1 MAGLNWKKINYVR
14 VIGSLF
20 RNILASPLIIL
31 LRIAEKLFPLIHIN
45 IEHHW
50 LKNLVQLKLLQ
61 VMIEKK

>member
-31 LRIAEKLFPLIHIN
+31 LGIRLF
-45 IEHHW
+45 
-50 LKNLVQLKLLQ
+50 Q
-61 VMIEKK
+61 